1 MSMPPINHT
10 PLLFLVTAHMPRT
23 PREPSETHQIFTL
36 RLNHLFDTRLDPL
49 GKPYSVRQVA
59 EQTGMS
65 ASYVSN
71 LRRGRTTRPGA
82 DKIEALAHFFGVDMA
97 YFMGSERVALPDDT
111 TANDELLRKALENPL
126 VREVAVTT
134 GQFNQEQWTHML
146 AILEHQVAIQ
156 RIAEERVRQEYERK
170 AAAERPPRDR
180 ATGRRKDQ
188 GQAPRGSTESGEAG
202 DTTE

>member
-1 MSMPPINHT
+1 MPSMSRM

-23 PREPSETHQIFTL
+23 PREPGETDQVFTL
-36 RLNHLFDTRLDPL
+36 RLNHLFETRRDPE

-59 EQTGMS
+59 EQSGVS

-82 DKIEALAHFFGVDMA
+82 DKIEALARFFGVDMA
-97 YFMGSERVALPDDT
+97 YFMGSERVTLPDDT
-111 TANDELLRKALENPL
+111 TAHDEVLRKALENPL

-146 AILEHQVAIQ
+146 AILEHQVEIQ
-156 RIAEERVRQEYERK
+156 RIAEERVREEYERR
-170 AAAERPPRDR
+170 AGTPQPPRDIS
-180 ATGRRKDQ
+180 TGRHRRKDDPPLRRDEDD
-188 GQAPRGSTESGEAG
+188 GDGDGERG
-202 DTTE
+202 